1 MWNKPLTMKILKIT
15 AVLIAGLLAVSAH
28 AQSGKWDETPA
39 GLPYYQYQGPLPYD
53 AEESDPAF
61 LLGNYRLSLKTHLS
75 GIYEIMSGERIW
87 ARFNADPERPDY
99 GKNRAVAVIDKQEV
113 DLVGING
120 ITSSPVRYSIET
132 GIGFTRYDYWLDNGI
147 KCSRMIS
154 VMPSDEINKGNPCF
168 LVSVSFTNSGKG
180 TKTIS
185 YIEAFSP
192 SFVPIGEQM
201 IRAEDRDVKY
211 PVVTEVAFRFLK
223 ASFASSPQHFMRFTT
238 PEARSRRE
246 VAPQS
251 VFLHADNAFLSI
263 NEGELKAVM
272 DDFRLRPGATR
283 TMHIVIGLADEDY
296 KEQAERM
303 VAAAENGKYGAFE
316 SMWKKNLPD
325 FSSEKEKD
333 VRREMYWNAHM
344 LESSA
349 VYDSYFKETFVP
361 SGASLTYH
369 EGTKLSNHDHLDAVL
384 PLCYTNP
391 ELAKSS
397 LRYVMKHMD
406 HDGRIYEGN
415 EGFGCIPYSSVS
427 DAGLQA
433 HLAAT
438 VAEYLRITGDYDFLE
453 ERVNIYPVADGDY
466 LKVIEIL
473 ERCFICNKDMIS
485 MLSTDSEKLDAAIS
499 VTASYPELLTQMKL
513 SGKASDKFCDAIEK
527 FMTSSQEI
535 CRAAE
540 DSFDTSSASFEQ
552 QIDLLGASSSSASLK
567 RDIYDY
573 LLDEGI
579 EDDMFDLSKRTLYR
593 FIYGISTFDAL
604 DSRSMLRK
612 CSKKQFH
619 DALPGNWSCYSVH
632 PYSWPLYCHFKMSE

>member
-1 MWNKPLTMKILKIT
+1 MRILKIA
-15 AVLIAGLLAVSAH
+15 AVLLAGLLAFSAH

-39 GLPYYQYQGPLPYD
+39 GLPYYQYQGQMPSD
-53 AEESDPAF
+53 ARPEDPAF

-75 GIYEIMSGERIW
+75 GKYEIMSGERVW

-99 GKNRAVAVIDKQEV
+99 GKNRAVAIIDKQEV
-113 DLVGING
+113 DLTGINS
-120 ITSSPVRYSIET
+120 ITSSPVRYSVET
-132 GIGFTRYDYWLDNGI
+132 GIGFTRYDYWLDNGVR
-147 KCSRMIS
+147 CSRMIS
-154 VMPSDEINKGNPCF
+154 VMPSDEINEGTPCF
-168 LVSVSFTNSGKG
+168 LVSVSFTNTGKG
-180 TKTIS
+180 TKNIS

-192 SFVPIGEQM
+192 CFVPIGEQM
-201 IRAEDRDVKY
+201 IPSEDRDVKY

-223 ASFASSPQHFMRFTT
+223 ASFAPSPQHFMRFTT
-238 PEARSRRE
+238 PEARSHRE
-246 VAPQS
+246 VSPQG

-283 TMHIVIGLADEDY
+283 TMYIVIGLADQNY

-303 VAAAENGKYGAFE
+303 IAAAEKGKYGAFE
-316 SMWKKNLPD
+316 SMWKKSLPD

-361 SGASLTYH
+361 SGASMTYH

-415 EGFGCIPYSSVS
+415 AGFGCIPYLSVA

-433 HLAAT
+433 HLAST

-453 ERVNIYPVADGDY
+453 ERMNIYPVENGDY

-485 MLSTDSEKLDAAIS
+485 MASTDAERLEAAIS
-499 VTASYPELLTQMKL
+499 VVSSYSAFLNQVRL
-513 SGKASDKFCDAIEK
+513 SGKASDKFCDAVERLV
-527 FMTSSQEI
+527 TSSQEI
-535 CRAAE
+535 CTSSE
-540 DSFDTSSASFEQ
+540 ESFHTSSAVFEHQ
-552 QIDLLGASSSSASLK
+552 VDLLGASSSSATLK

-579 EDDMFDLSKRTLYR
+579 EDDMFELPMRSLYR

-612 CSKKQFH
+612 CSRKQF
-619 DALPGNWSCYSVH
+619 DDSYPGHWSDYSVH